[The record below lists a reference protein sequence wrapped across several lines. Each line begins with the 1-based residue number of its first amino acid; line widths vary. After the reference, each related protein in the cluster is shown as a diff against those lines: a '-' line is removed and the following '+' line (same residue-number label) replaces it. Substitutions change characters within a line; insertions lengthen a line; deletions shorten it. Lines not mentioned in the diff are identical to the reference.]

1 MTGLIIQSNRL
12 LLSRFRR
19 SRRSLLPL
27 MLVSSPILNW
37 AQSARLL
44 SMAGLQQSSGVAV
57 SQECLAQFQEL
68 KLGKKIKYII
78 YTLNQN
84 NTEIVVAKT
93 STSSS
98 YDDFIA
104 ELPPAECRY
113 AIYDFEY
120 EKGDE
125 GKRNKICFFTWS
137 PDDAKIKQK
146 MVFAS
151 SKDALRKALVGISSE
166 IQGTDF
172 SEVSYETVLEKV
184 SRSTF

>member
-1 MTGLIIQSNRL
+1 M
-12 LLSRFRR
+12 
-19 SRRSLLPL
+19 
-27 MLVSSPILNW
+27 
-37 AQSARLL
+37 
-44 SMAGLQQSSGVAV
+44 
-57 SQECLAQFQEL
+57 
-68 KLGKKIKYII
+68 
-78 YTLNQN
+78 
-84 NTEIVVAKT
+84 AKT

-98 YDDFIA
+98 YDDFLA

-151 SKDALRKALVGISSE
+151 SKRRSQEALVGISSE

-172 SEVSYETVLEKV
+172 SEVSHETVLEKGQPLHLLDATSHAAPPPSHPLPLV
-184 SRSTF
+184 FVQQNVQCHPCFRASAQPPSLEHASRAFLFVCV